1 MNSRAEKKSS
11 PFVRKIIFCILFC
24 FIFSAFSISSGQA
37 VSEQA
42 DRVIVIKH
50 KRVMLLTQNSS
61 IIRTYKISL
70 GKQPE
75 GHKKFEGDQRTPEG
89 TYTLD
94 YRKLDSK
101 FYKAIHISYPNE
113 NDSRGAKNNGRSAGG
128 QIMIHGLPKGY
139 DDVGRVHRMF
149 DWTDGCIAV
158 SNDEMDEIWGLVADG
173 TPIDIQ
179 P

>member
-1 MNSRAEKKSS
+1 MNSKAESKPRFAAQRVFFS
-11 PFVRKIIFCILFC
+11 FLFCILF
-24 FIFSAFSISSGQA
+24 SICNIPSGHA

-50 KRVMLLTQNSS
+50 KRVMLLTRNSS

-113 NDSRGAKNNGRSAGG
+113 NDSRGARTNGRSAGG

-139 DDVGRVHRMF
+139 ADVGRVHRMF

-158 SNDEMDEIWGLVADG
+158 SNDEMDEIWSLVADG

>member
-1 MNSRAEKKSS
+1 MRPGFITRFLLIPLQPVCCLFAVCS
-11 PFVRKIIFCILFC
+11 FVLIFF
-24 FIFSAFSISSGQA
+24 A
-37 VSEQA
+37 VSDASVERA

-50 KRVMLLTQNSS
+50 KRVMLLIQNSS

-89 TYTLD
+89 SYTLD

-113 NDSRGAKNNGRSAGG
+113 NDARSAGTNGRSAGG

-139 DDVGRVHRMF
+139 ADVGKVHRMF